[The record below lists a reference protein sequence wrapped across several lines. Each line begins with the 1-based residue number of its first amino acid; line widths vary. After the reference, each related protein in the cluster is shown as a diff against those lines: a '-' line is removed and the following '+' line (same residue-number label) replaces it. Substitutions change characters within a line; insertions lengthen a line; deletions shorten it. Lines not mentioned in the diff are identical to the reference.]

1 MQIKEERVKV
11 PSKKQ
16 STRNARMKIND
27 VDNEKSTGKIGGV
40 FR

>member
-1 MQIKEERVKV
+1 MKV

-16 STRNARMKIND
+16 SKRNARMKIND
-27 VDNEKSTGKIGGV
+27 VNNEKSTRKIGGV